1 MEGFFKKLVFARK
14 VLAFRRGEEWRAFI
28 LFYGLA
34 KKRTPRRAS
43 FCFVFY
49 SRVTTG
55 MTMGLRFV
63 FLNR

>member
-1 MEGFFKKLVFARK
+1 MEGFFKKLVFCK
-14 VLAFRRGEEWRAFI
+14 KSPGVPEGEEWRAII

-34 KKRTPRRAS
+34 EKRTPRRAS